1 MSRGFTLL
9 EVLVAM
15 VILGL
20 AVVTLIQVASH
31 SLRLLKASG
40 DHQEAVRIADRLVR
54 EVTAPSE
61 GVETGHDG
69 IYMWER
75 RVTPVPLPAELK
87 PPAGSAARL
96 FRLSVAVR
104 WSAASGVELAT
115 LLAAPPVPA
124 GASR

>member
-20 AVVTLIQVASH
+20 AVVTLIQLASH
-31 SLRLLKASG
+31 GLRLIKASG
-40 DHQEAVRIADRLVR
+40 DHQEAVRIAERLVR
-54 EVTAPSE
+54 EVTAPRE
-61 GVETGHDG
+61 GVEAGRDG
-69 IYMWER
+69 IYAWER
-75 RVTPVPLPAELK
+75 RVTPVPLPPELA
-87 PPAGSAARL
+87 PPAGRPTRL

-104 WSAASGVELAT
+104 WSPATGVEIAT
-115 LLAAPPVPA
+115 LLAAPPAPA